1 MYAFYL
7 LVQVGQAN
15 RKDVRNA
22 VEVAKK
28 SQPGWEKRSGFNRS
42 QILFYIAE
50 NLELRAQEFAAKLE
64 EMGTKVGLHFSC
76 IQCICNLMFQNGQ
89 VAINKTLDTNIFIW
103 PTLMAFHVT

>member
-7 LVQVGQAN
+7 HFQVGQAN

-64 EMGTKVGLHFSC
+64 EMGTKVGLHF
-76 IQCICNLMFQNGQ
+76 ICICNLKYQNGQ
-89 VAINKTLDTNIFIW
+89 VTINKMVDTNIFIW
-103 PTLMAFHVT
+103 PNLMAFHVT

>member
-1 MYAFYL
+1 MHF
-7 LVQVGQAN
+7 QVGQAN

-64 EMGTKVGLHFSC
+64 EMGTKVGLHQLYMQPHVSKWSSDHK
-76 IQCICNLMFQNGQ
+76 QNGG
-89 VAINKTLDTNIFIW
+89 
-103 PTLMAFHVT
+103 

>member
-1 MYAFYL
+1 MHF
-7 LVQVGQAN
+7 QVGQAN

-64 EMGTKVGLHFSC
+64 DMGTKVGLHYTC
-76 IQCICNLMFQNGQ
+76 VCNHMFQNCQ
-89 VAINKTLDTNIFIW
+89 VTLNKVVDTNISFSGQFQW
-103 PTLMAFHVT
+103 PFM

>member
-1 MYAFYL
+1 M
-7 LVQVGQAN
+7 
-15 RKDVRNA
+15 RNA

-76 IQCICNLMFQNGQ
+76 TCNYMFQNGQ
-89 VAINKTLDTNIFIW
+89 VTINKMVDTNI
-103 PTLMAFHVT
+103 LSGQL